1 VVFSFSDPMGL
12 LWLTVIFWIDNSVSS
27 SSSQAAVF
35 VHIYTDTCTKNVYI
49 YSCIHKIQDPYSHR
63 RLPAMV
69 WLPPTGKMGK
79 LETFCVVPF
88 AFLFAGQIKSV
99 CTQDQRKI
107 RGNRGWFWRGS
118 RIVEKWVWPG
128 CGLECHHLQGRS
140 RIYRVLASHGE
151 AVWGSGDTT
160 PNDGRKKRKR
170 GEHQN
175 KRAL

>member
-1 VVFSFSDPMGL
+1 VWQGCSACEDPPLDSWMHLFGGPLLSWPIKPRGWGLVFRETGSTIATCSPLRVAASGYRGSCQGCQL
-12 LWLTVIFWIDNSVSS
+12 PRQLQLQQHLWIDNSVSS

-79 LETFCVVPF
+79 LVTFCVVPF

-107 RGNRGWFWRGS
+107 RGNRGWF
-118 RIVEKWVWPG
+118 
-128 CGLECHHLQGRS
+128 
-140 RIYRVLASHGE
+140 
-151 AVWGSGDTT
+151 
-160 PNDGRKKRKR
+160 
-170 GEHQN
+170 
-175 KRAL
+175 